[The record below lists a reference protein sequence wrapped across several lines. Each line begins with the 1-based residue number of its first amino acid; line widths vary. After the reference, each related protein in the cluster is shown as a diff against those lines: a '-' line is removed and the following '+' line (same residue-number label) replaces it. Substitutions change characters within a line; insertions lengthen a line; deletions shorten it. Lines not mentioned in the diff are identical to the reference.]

1 MAERHVEFRLPGPEY
16 EAIGWVYNEH
26 LPGSATLL
34 ERSIRSLQQR
44 TQADGLPG
52 QLYVNGYA
60 YSRDWQ
66 MPPRRGPFDL
76 EAIGGWRERLF
87 PAIEEARTAFDA
99 FDPASVE
106 AGSWR
111 DRLLSLDAGFDSVFG
126 RVHMET
132 MAVVLPASSRWLEL
146 HAERFG
152 AERRD
157 DALALL
163 AGFPNTSTARTS
175 ALWGLSRIAAADEA
189 VAAAVREGEVPE
201 GGSAGARAFREQFA
215 ALVELFGDTTTMH
228 LIDLPTW
235 REDASIP
242 LAMVAAMALEGDE
255 RDPGAAEARAKA
267 RRLELE
273 RELSMAG
280 LDEEAWNVLQAAQQL
295 APVSED
301 HNLFCDQRLIA
312 ASRRRWLRAGEA
324 MRERGLLRT
333 AEEVFYLSVDEVVEG
348 LETGERV
355 ADDLIERRRAQQTRW
370 RAAPPPAR
378 LGAGAEARVEEG
390 AWRGIAGSRGVYQ
403 GRARVIASLE
413 DAWQLEPG
421 DVLVCAA
428 TAPEWTPYFGVIGAL
443 VTGAGG
449 VLTHAAVVARELGLP
464 AVVGMTGATSE
475 IPDGSLVIV
484 DGSAGTVRLATAEG

>member
-1 MAERHVEFRLPGPEY
+1 MVAERALEFRLPGSEY
-16 EAIGWVYNEH
+16 DEIGWIYNEH

-34 ERSIRSLQQR
+34 ERSVRSLNQR
-44 TQADGLPG
+44 PQPDGLPG

-66 MPPRRGPFDL
+66 MPPRPGPFDL
-76 EAIGGWRERLF
+76 EALAGWQERLF
-87 PAIEEARTAFDA
+87 PAIEGVRVAFDT

-111 DRLLSLDAGFDSVFG
+111 ERLLALDAAFDAVFG

-132 MAVVLPASSRWLEL
+132 MAVVLTASSRWMEI

-163 AGFPNTSTARTS
+163 AGFANTSTARTV
-175 ALWGLSRIAAADEA
+175 ALWQLSRIARTDEEVRA
-189 VAAAVREGEVPE
+189 EVAAGRVPS
-201 GGSAGARAFREQFA
+201 GDSAGARAFREQFA
-215 ALVELFGDTTTMH
+215 SLLERFGDTTTMH

-235 REDASIP
+235 REDAAIP

-255 RDPGAAEARAKA
+255 RDPGAAEERARA
-267 RRLELE
+267 RRIELE
-273 RELSMAG
+273 RELSSAG
-280 LDEEAWNVLQAAQQL
+280 LDEDGWNVLQAAQQL
-295 APVSED
+295 APISED
-301 HNLFCDQRLIA
+301 HNLHCDQALIA
-312 ASRRRWLRAGEA
+312 ASRRRWLQVGEA
-324 MRERGLLRT
+324 MRERGLLD
-333 AEEVFYLSVDEVVEG
+333 AADDVFYLSIDEVVAG
-348 LETGERV
+348 LEAGETV
-355 ADDLIERRRAQQTRW
+355 AGDLVGRRRERQARW
-370 RAAPPPAR
+370 RAVAPPTR
-378 LGAGAEARVEEG
+378 LGAGAGSSAETGV
-390 AWRGIAGSRGVYQ
+390 WRGIAGSRGVYR
-403 GRARVIASLE
+403 GRVRVIASLE
-413 DAWQLEPG
+413 GAHELEPG

-464 AVVGMTGATSE
+464 AVVGVTGATSE
-475 IPDGSLVIV
+475 IPDGSWVIV
-484 DGSAGTVRLATAEG
+484 DGSAGTVRLDG

>member
-1 MAERHVEFRLPGPEY
+1 MAERALEFRLPGPEY
-16 EAIGWVYNEH
+16 DEIGWIYNEH

-34 ERSIRSLQQR
+34 ERSVRSLHQR
-44 TQADGLPG
+44 AQPDGLPG

-66 MPPRRGPFDL
+66 MPPRRGPFDV
-76 EAIGGWRERLF
+76 EALMGWQERLL
-87 PAIEEARTAFDA
+87 PAIEQARAGFDT
-99 FDPASVE
+99 FDPASAP
-106 AGSWR
+106 AGDWR
-111 DRLLSLDAGFDSVFG
+111 RRLLALDASFDAAFG

-132 MAVVLPASSRWLEL
+132 MAVVLPASSRWMEI

-163 AGFPNTSTARTS
+163 AGFENTSTARAV
-175 ALWGLSRIAAADEA
+175 ALWRLSRVAAADEEVRA
-189 VAAAVREGEVPE
+189 EVAAGRAP
-201 GGSAGARAFREQFA
+201 AGDSQGATAFREQLA
-215 ALVELFGDTTTMH
+215 SLLERFGDTTTMH

-235 REDASIP
+235 REDAAIP
-242 LAMVAAMALEGDE
+242 LAMVAAMALEGGE
-255 RDPGAAEARAKA
+255 RDPGAAEERARA
-267 RRLELE
+267 RRAELE
-273 RELSMAG
+273 RELYSAG
-280 LDEEAWNVLQAAQQL
+280 LDEEAWNALRAAQQL

-301 HNLFCDQRLIA
+301 HNLYCDQALIA
-312 ASRRRWLRAGEA
+312 ASRRRWLKVGGAL
-324 MRERGLLRT
+324 RERGLLE
-333 AEEVFYLSVDEVVEG
+333 ADGDVFYLSIDEVVAG
-348 LETGERV
+348 LEEGEGV
-355 ADDLIERRRAQQTRW
+355 AGDLVRRRREQQARW

-378 LGAGAEARVEEG
+378 LGAGAG
-390 AWRGIAGSRGVYQ
+390 AGPSAETGVWRGIAGSSGVYR

-413 DAWQLEPG
+413 DASRLEPG

-464 AVVGMTGATSE
+464 AVVGVMGATSE
-475 IPDGSLVIV
+475 IPDGSIVAV
-484 DGSAGTVRLATAEG
+484 DGSAGTVRLAG